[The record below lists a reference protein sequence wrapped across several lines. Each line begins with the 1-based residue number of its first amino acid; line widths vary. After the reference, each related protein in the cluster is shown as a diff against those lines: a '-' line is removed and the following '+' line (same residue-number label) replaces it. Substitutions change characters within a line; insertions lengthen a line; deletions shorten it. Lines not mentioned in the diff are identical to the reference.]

1 KPSRSRVRQDTPVR
15 PALNA
20 RNVPSPEPLSAK
32 YINDTLKVLH
42 KLLALAQEQGV
53 IPHVPHVKGLKTK
66 KPSFDFLSFEE
77 AERLIEASEPEWRTL
92 LLVTIKTGLRHG
104 ELIGLQWNDLDLKGS
119 KLHVRRTIWRGV
131 TGLPKGGRERTVD
144 LPASAVEALKGHR
157 HLRGP
162 YVFCQDD
169 GQPLTSGKLVCPLTR
184 SLRRAGITREAGI
197 IGWHDL
203 RHTYGSHLAMRGVPL
218 KAIQELMGHAD
229 ITETMRYAHLSPET
243 RASAVQ
249 QLDQPSPLTLAVSG
263 IATEGAHRGHMSSG
277 ASLGN
282 ASSH

>member
-53 IPHVPHVKGLKTK
+53 VPHVPHVKGLKTQ
-66 KPSFDFLSFEE
+66 KPSFDFLGFAE
-77 AERLIEASEPEWRTL
+77 AEHLIETSEPEWRPL
-92 LLVTIKTGLRHG
+92 LLVAIKAGLRQG

-119 KLHVRRTIWRGV
+119 KLQVKRSIWRGV
-131 TGLPKGGRERTVD
+131 TGLPKSGRERTVD
-144 LPASAVEALKGHR
+144 LPASVVDALRTHR

-162 YVFCQDD
+162 YVFCQED
-169 GQPLTSGKLVCPLTR
+169 GQPLTSGKMVSPLER
-184 SLRRAGITREAGI
+184 SLRRAGITREVGI

-203 RHTYGSHLAMRGVPL
+203 RHTYGSHLAMRGVPM
-218 KAIQELMGHAD
+218 KVIQELMGHAD
-229 ITETMRYAHLSPET
+229 IAETMRYAHLSPET

-263 IATEGAHRGHMSSG
+263 IATEGAHRGHTPNAAALSG
-277 ASLGN
+277 SAN
-282 ASSH
+282 H